1 MEGRN
6 KRITD
11 IAENT
16 EMWDN
21 TLEKTEQSEI
31 IKEKLDR
38 KDGQQNSSHA
48 CLVLLKKKIGYM
60 QQKKFKNIIE
70 QTKKKEYFYSF

>member
-1 MEGRN
+1 MECRN

-16 EMWDN
+16 DMWDN
-21 TLEKTEQSEI
+21 SLEKTEQSEI
-31 IKEKLDR
+31 IKEKVDM

-48 CLVLLKKKIGYM
+48 HLVLLKKKT
-60 QQKKFKNIIE
+60 E
-70 QTKKKEYFYSF
+70 

>member
-6 KRITD
+6 NRITD

-21 TLEKTEQSEI
+21 RLEKTEPNEI
-31 IKEKLDR
+31 IKEKVDM

-48 CLVLLKKKIGYM
+48 HLALPRKKQNKCNR
-60 QQKKFKNIIE
+60 KKFKNITE
-70 QTKKKEYFYSF
+70 QTIMKECLYSL